1 MDEKGKVLLVDVKDE
16 MKEAYLSYAMSVIV
30 GRALPDI
37 RDGLKPVQ
45 RRILYAM
52 QEMNLHPE
60 APYRKSARVV
70 GDVLGKYHPHGD
82 MAVYEALVRLAQ
94 DFTCRYP
101 LVDGHGNFGSIDGDP
116 PAAMRYT
123 EVRLAP
129 IAEEM
134 LQDLEKDTVDFIP
147 NFDES
152 LKEPVVLPARF
163 PQLLANGTSGIA
175 VGMATNIPPHNLRE
189 LIDGLLFLLDHPEA
203 TADDLLRY
211 IPGPD
216 FPTGGKIIGRQGIY
230 EYFREGKG
238 KVVIRG
244 EAVVEEIA
252 RGRKAII
259 IREVPYQVNK
269 AALVEHIA
277 RLIEEKKLSDVSEVR
292 DESDRDGIRI
302 VLELKRGANPQYIL
316 RYLYKHTALETS
328 FGVILLALVGG
339 KPEICN
345 MRDALWHFL
354 EFRKEV
360 VLRRSR
366 FELKEAEERAHVLE
380 GFLRALDMID
390 RVIALIRSSQNVP
403 EAKARLV
410 EELGFTEKQAQAILE
425 LRLQRLV
432 ALEREKL
439 KEEYQE
445 ITARIAHL
453 RDILEKEE
461 VLKECIREE
470 FRKVQER
477 YGDERRTRIIDE
489 EEEEEEEKELLVRE
503 EDVVVTLTHDGY
515 VKRVPLTLYRR
526 QGRGGKGVNA
536 LTPGEEDV
544 VHTILVTTTLHRM
557 LFFTTRG
564 RVFQLPVHRLPE
576 MSQRSRGMHLVNFL
590 PLEEGERVV
599 TAVPLRDFKE
609 GKYLFFATAQGRV
622 KKMDLLEFLSVTRR
636 GVKVIELEDG
646 DTLEAVFVTRGNDR
660 VFLATALGFGLSFE
674 EDEVRPMGR
683 GASGVRGMNLRGDD
697 RVVGACPVRSSETLL
712 VVTSLGMGKRIDVS
726 EFPVHHRAC
735 AGVRILKESSR
746 TGEITGIAPV
756 RGDEEILLS
765 TQNGL
770 LIRVHTGE
778 IPIQGRVTQGVR
790 LIRLGEN
797 DRVASFAVVPS

>member
-52 QEMNLHPE
+52 QEMNLRPD

-101 LVDGHGNFGSIDGDP
+101 LVDGHGNFGSVDGDP

-129 IAEEM
+129 IAMEM
-134 LQDLEKDTVDFIP
+134 LEGLEKDTVDFIP

-163 PQLLANGTSGIA
+163 PQLLANGASGIA

-189 LIDGLLFLLDHPEA
+189 LIDGLLYLLDHPEA
-203 TADDLLRY
+203 TSEDLLRF

-216 FPTGGKIIGRQGIY
+216 FPTGGKIIGREGIR

-238 KVVIRG
+238 KIVIRG
-244 EAVVEEIA
+244 EATVEEIS
-252 RGRKAII
+252 RGKQAIV
-259 IREVPYQVNK
+259 IREIPYQVNK

-277 RLIEEKKLSDVSEVR
+277 RLVEEKKLPDVSEVR
-292 DESDRDGIRI
+292 DESDRDGIRV

-316 RYLYKHTALETS
+316 RYLYRHTALEVS

-339 KPEICN
+339 KPEVCT

-366 FELKEAEERAHVLE
+366 FELKEAEDRAHVLE
-380 GFLRALDMID
+380 GFLKALDMID

-403 EAKARLV
+403 EAKERLMG
-410 EELGFTEKQAQAILE
+410 ELGFTERQAQAILE

-432 ALEREKL
+432 ALEHEKL

-445 ITARIAHL
+445 VMARIARL
-453 RDILEKEE
+453 RDILEKEA

-470 FRKVQER
+470 LRAIQKQ
-477 YGDERRTRIIDE
+477 YGDERRTRIIE
-489 EEEEEEEKELLVRE
+489 EEETEEAEDLLVRE
-503 EDVVVTLTHDGY
+503 EEVVVTLTHDGY
-515 VKRVPLTLYRR
+515 VKRVPLSAYRR

-536 LTPGEEDV
+536 LSPGEEDAVRSIV
-544 VHTILVTTTLHRM
+544 VATTLHRM

-576 MSQRSRGMHLVNFL
+576 MGQRARGMHLVNLL
-590 PLEEGERVV
+590 PLEEEERVV
-599 TAVPLRDFKE
+599 TVIPIRDFKE
-609 GKYLFFATAQGRV
+609 GKYLFFVTAKGKV
-622 KKMDLLEFLSVTRR
+622 KKMDLLEFLSITRR
-636 GVKVIELEDG
+636 GMRVVDLEAG
-646 DTLEAVFVTRGNDR
+646 DTLEAVFVTRGSDR
-660 VFLATALGFGLSFE
+660 VILASALGFGLAFSE
-674 EDEVRPMGR
+674 EEVRPMGR
-683 GASGVRGMNLRGDD
+683 NASGVRGMSLRAEDQ
-697 RVVGACPVRSSETLL
+697 VVGACTVEPGKTLL
-712 VVTSLGMGKRIDVS
+712 VVTSLGMGKRVDIS
-726 EFPVHHRAC
+726 EFPVHHRGGM
-735 AGVRILKESSR
+735 GVRILKESER
-746 TGEITGIAPV
+746 TGTVVGIALV
-756 RGDEEILLS
+756 RGEEEVLLS
-765 TQNGL
+765 TQGGL
-770 LIRVHTGE
+770 LLRVHSGE
-778 IPIQGRVTQGVR
+778 IPVQGRITQGVR
-790 LIRLGEN
+790 LIRLDGN
-797 DRVASFAVVPS
+797 DRVASFAVVCP

>member
-16 MKEAYLSYAMSVIV
+16 MREAYLSYAMSVIV

-52 QEMNLHPE
+52 QEMNLRPD

-101 LVDGHGNFGSIDGDP
+101 LVDGHGNFGSVDGDP

-134 LQDLEKDTVDFIP
+134 LQDLEKDTVDFVP

-163 PQLLANGTSGIA
+163 PQLLANGASGIA
-175 VGMATNIPPHNLRE
+175 VGMATNIPPHNLKE
-189 LIDGLLFLLDHPEA
+189 LIDGLLYLLDHPEA
-203 TADDLLRY
+203 TAEDLLRY

-216 FPTGGKIIGRQGIY
+216 FPTGGKIIGRQGIR
-230 EYFREGKG
+230 EYFTEGKG
-238 KVVIRG
+238 KIVLRG
-244 EAVVEEIA
+244 EATVEEIA
-252 RGRKAII
+252 RGKQAII
-259 IREVPYQVNK
+259 IREIPYQVNK

-277 RLIEEKKLSDVSEVR
+277 RLVEEKKLPDIAEVR
-292 DESDRDGIRI
+292 DESDRDGIRV

-316 RYLYKHTALETS
+316 RYLYRHTALETS

-345 MRDALWHFL
+345 MREALGHFL
-354 EFRKEV
+354 AFRREV

-380 GFLRALDMID
+380 GFLKALDMID
-390 RVIALIRSSQNVP
+390 RVIALIRSSQSVP
-403 EAKARLV
+403 EAKARLM

-439 KEEYQE
+439 KEEYRE
-445 ITARIAHL
+445 VMARIARL

-470 FRKVQER
+470 LRKVQEL
-477 YGDERRTRIIDE
+477 YGDERKTRIVDEEVE
-489 EEEEEEEKELLVRE
+489 EEEEEELLVRE

-515 VKRVPLTLYRR
+515 VKRVPLATYRR
-526 QGRGGKGVNA
+526 QGRGGKGVSA
-536 LTPGEEDV
+536 LNPGEEDIV
-544 VHTILVTTTLHRM
+544 RVIVATTTLHRM

-599 TAVPLRDFKE
+599 TAIPLRDFKE
-609 GKYLFFATAQGRV
+609 GRYLFFATAQGKV
-622 KKMDLLEFLSVTRR
+622 KKIDLLEFLSITRR
-636 GVKVIELEDG
+636 GVKVIELEDR
-646 DTLEAVFVTRGNDR
+646 DTLEAVFVTGGEDQ
-660 VFLATALGFGLSFE
+660 VFLATARGFGLCFR

-683 GASGVRGMNLRGDD
+683 TASGVRGISLREDD
-697 RVVGACPVRSSETLL
+697 RVVGACPVKLGETLL
-712 VVTSLGMGKRIDVS
+712 VVTSLGMGKRMEIS
-726 EFPVHHRAC
+726 EFPMHHRGGM
-735 AGVRILKESSR
+735 GVRILKESSR
-746 TGEITGIAPV
+746 TGEVVGIAAV
-756 RGDEEILLS
+756 QGDEEVLLS
-765 TQNGL
+765 TRGGL
-770 LIRVHTGE
+770 LLRVHTGE
-778 IPIQGRVTQGVR
+778 IPLQGRMAQGVR
-790 LIRLGEN
+790 LIRLEED
-797 DRVASFAVVPS
+797 DRVASFAVVFP

>member
-52 QEMNLHPE
+52 QEMNLRPD

-101 LVDGHGNFGSIDGDP
+101 LVDGHGNFGSVDGDP

-134 LQDLEKDTVDFIP
+134 LQDLEKDTVDFAP

-152 LKEPVVLPARF
+152 LREPVVLPARF
-163 PQLLANGTSGIA
+163 PQLLANGASGIA

-189 LIDGLLFLLDHPEA
+189 LIDGLLYLLDHPEA
-203 TADDLLRY
+203 TADDLLRF

-216 FPTGGKIIGRQGIY
+216 FPTGGKIVGYQGIR

-238 KVVIRG
+238 KIIVRG
-244 EAVVEEIA
+244 EATVEEVA
-252 RGRKAII
+252 RGKQAIV
-259 IREVPYQVNK
+259 IREIPYQVNK

-277 RLIEEKKLSDVSEVR
+277 RLVEEKKLPDVAEVR
-292 DESDRDGIRI
+292 DESDRDGIRV

-345 MRDALWHFL
+345 MREALGHFL
-354 EFRKEV
+354 AFRREV

-380 GFLRALDMID
+380 GFLKALDLID
-390 RVIALIRSSQNVP
+390 SVIALIRSSQNVP
-403 EAKARLV
+403 EAKKRLMG
-410 EELGFTEKQAQAILE
+410 ELGFTEKQAEAILE

-439 KEEYQE
+439 KEEYQGVV
-445 ITARIAHL
+445 ARIAHL
-453 RDILEKEE
+453 RNILEKEE

-470 FRKVQER
+470 LLKVREL
-477 YGDERRTRIIDE
+477 YGDERRTRIVGEEAE
-489 EEEEEEEKELLVRE
+489 EEEEEPLVRE

-515 VKRVPLTLYRR
+515 VKRVPLAMYRR
-526 QGRGGKGVNA
+526 QGRGGKGVSA

-544 VHTILVTTTLHRM
+544 VRVIVATTTLHRM

-576 MSQRSRGMHLVNFL
+576 MSQKSRGMHLVNLL

-599 TAVPLRDFKE
+599 TAIPLRDFKE
-609 GKYLFFATAQGRV
+609 GKYLFFATTRGKV
-622 KKMDLLEFLSVTRR
+622 KKMDLLEFLSITRR
-636 GVKVIELEDG
+636 GMKVVELEDG
-646 DTLEAVFVTRGNDR
+646 DTLEAVFVTGGKDQ
-660 VFLATALGFGLSFE
+660 VFLATALGFGLSFH

-683 GASGVRGMNLRGDD
+683 AAAGVRGISLRGDD
-697 RVVGACPVRSSETLL
+697 RVVGACLLKPQEALL
-712 VVTSLGMGKRIDVS
+712 VVTSFGMGKRMDVS
-726 EFPVHHRAC
+726 EFPVHHRGGM
-735 AGVRILKESSR
+735 GVRILKESAR
-746 TGEITGIAPV
+746 TGEVVGIAPV
-756 RGDEEILLS
+756 RGDEEVLLS

-770 LIRVHTGE
+770 ILRVHTGE
-778 IPIQGRVTQGVR
+778 IPFQGRVTQGVR
-790 LIRLGEN
+790 LIRLEEN
-797 DRVASFAVVPS
+797 DRVASFTVVLP

>member
-1 MDEKGKVLLVDVKDE
+1 MEEKGKVLLVDVKDE

-52 QEMNLHPE
+52 QEMNLRSD

-101 LVDGHGNFGSIDGDP
+101 LVDGHGNFGSVDGDP

-123 EVRLAP
+123 EVRLTP

-134 LQDLEKDTVDFIP
+134 LWDLEKDTVDFIP

-152 LKEPVVLPARF
+152 LKEPVVLPASF
-163 PQLLANGTSGIA
+163 PQLLANGASGIA

-189 LIDGLLFLLDHPEA
+189 LIDGLLYLLDHPEA
-203 TADDLLRY
+203 TPEDLLRF

-216 FPTGGKIIGRQGIY
+216 FPTGGKIVGRQGIL

-238 KVVIRG
+238 KIVLRG
-244 EAVVEEIA
+244 EATVEEIS
-252 RGRKAII
+252 RGRQAIV
-259 IREVPYQVNK
+259 IREIPYQVNK

-277 RLIEEKKLSDVSEVR
+277 RLIEEKKLPDVAEIR
-292 DESDRDGIRI
+292 DESDREGIRV
-302 VLELKRGANPQYIL
+302 VLELKRGASPQYIL

-345 MRDALWHFL
+345 MREALGHFL

-390 RVIALIRSSQNVP
+390 RVIALIRSSQSVP
-403 EAKARLV
+403 EAKERLMA
-410 EELGFTEKQAQAILE
+410 ELGFTEKQAQAILE

-439 KEEYQE
+439 KEEYE
-445 ITARIAHL
+445 KVVAGIARL

-461 VLKECIREE
+461 VLRECIREE
-470 FRKVQER
+470 LRRIQEL
-477 YGDERRTRIIDE
+477 YGDERRTRILDE
-489 EEEEEEEKELLVRE
+489 EEGEGEEEPLVRE
-503 EDVVVTLTHDGY
+503 EDVVVVLTRDGY
-515 VKRVPLTLYRR
+515 VKRMPLGTYRR
-526 QGRGGKGVNA
+526 QGRGGKGVSA
-536 LTPGEEDV
+536 LVTGEEDSV
-544 VHTILVTTTLHRM
+544 CSIVVTTTLHRM

-564 RVFQLPVHRLPE
+564 KVFQLPVHRLPE
-576 MSQRSRGMHLVNFL
+576 MGQRAKGMHLVNFL
-590 PLEEGERVV
+590 SLEEGERVV
-599 TAVPLRDFKE
+599 TLIPLRDFKE
-609 GKYLFFATAQGRV
+609 GKYLFFATASGKV
-622 KKMDLLEFLSVTRR
+622 KKMDLLEFLSITRR
-636 GVKVIELEDG
+636 GMKVIELENG
-646 DTLEAVFVTRGNDR
+646 DTLEAVFVTGGNDQ
-660 VFLATALGFGLSFE
+660 VFLATALGFGLSFR

-683 GASGVRGMNLRGDD
+683 TASGVRGMSLREND
-697 RVVGACPVRSSETLL
+697 RVVGACILREGETLL
-712 VVTSLGMGKRIDVS
+712 VITSSGMGKRVDVS
-726 EFPVHHRAC
+726 EFPVHHR
-735 AGVRILKESSR
+735 GGMGIRILRESER
-746 TGEITGIAPV
+746 TGEIVGIAPV
-756 RGDEEILLS
+756 RGEEEILLL
-765 TQNGL
+765 TQNGT

-790 LIRLGEN
+790 LIRLEGN
-797 DRVASFAVVPS
+797 DRVSSFAVVLP